1 MKIRNLFA
9 ITALAASVCFATDAS
24 TGSVTDATKT
34 APATEQTPAEQAKVA
49 DGSTSSPTGGSEATE
64 IGKVPE
70 PAEGVAEPTVADKC
84 LAAVEEAGKSIPSNA
99 VTAKFTYG
107 EALSNAGELLY
118 EYEKDPESPVVKTLT
133 ENCDTYVKL
142 VAAQA
147 ETQTLRNRTAEN
159 WEKRAA
165 TARSIEAIQ
174 EQINQARS
182 GKVNDLEAEKAK
194 LQDQGARLQAEM
206 QQNQEKFKAEAAAQQ
221 AALRAAGKREA
232 DLQKKLAAEKK
243 ALAEERAKAEARQAD
258 AMNKLNE
265 LQSKLIQVTKDAR
278 GIILSMSDILFDVNK
293 ATLKADLKTSLAK
306 VAGILSVYQQFN
318 VSIEGHTD
326 NTGSEDHNMKLSQQ
340 RADNVKS
347 FLVEQGID
355 AGRLTAKGLGMTTPI
370 ADNKTK
376 EGRQKNR
383 RVDLV
388 IQDKALQDGS
398 TSSPTD
404 GAEGKV
410 PEPAEGPAEAPAAP
424 AAEPAKK

>member
-1 MKIRNLFA
+1 MNTRNLLA
-9 ITALAASVCFATDAS
+9 ITAFAASVCFATETPAEQPKAE
-24 TGSVTDATKT
+24 T
-34 APATEQTPAEQAKVA
+34 PATEQAPAEQAKA
-49 DGSTSSPTGGSEATE
+49 AEAPAATE
-64 IGKVPE
+64 QPAETKAAE
-70 PAEGVAEPTVADKC
+70 PAAEPTVADKC

-147 ETQTLRNRTAEN
+147 ETQALRNRTAEN

-265 LQSKLIQVTKDAR
+265 LQSKLIQVSKDAR

-318 VSIEGHTD
+318 VSIEGNTD
-326 NTGSEDHNMKLSQQ
+326 NTGSAEHNMKLSQQ
-340 RADNVKS
+340 RADNVKN

-355 AGRLTAKGLGMTTPI
+355 STRLEAKGLGMTMPI
-370 ADNKTK
+370 ADNSTK

-388 IQDKALQDGS
+388 IQDKALQEGS
-398 TSSPTD
+398 DASAT
-404 GAEGKV
+404 GKDA
-410 PEPAEGPAEAPAAP
+410 EPAEGAAKPAEAPAAP